1 MVVSVVVMLISE
13 AEVAT
18 KTCGQKERV
27 YDHYVYEDDKLINI
41 KGQGYSNRLSLR
53 VWTCCYV
60 IVGKKLLIVSIV
72 FYFLLDYKR
81 RACFLNKKFLMFVKH
96 FCNTECFTIKNIL
109 KVNLQFTQV
118 FTGQNKKII
127 LVLFV
132 FRSVVSFL
140 LSKKKY
146 KYFQL

>member
-27 YDHYVYEDDKLINI
+27 YHQYVYENEKLINI
-41 KGQGYSNRLSLR
+41 KGQGCSTRLSLR

-72 FYFLLDYKR
+72 FYYF
-81 RACFLNKKFLMFVKH
+81 FG
-96 FCNTECFTIKNIL
+96 
-109 KVNLQFTQV
+109 LQTTSV
-118 FTGQNKKII
+118 F
-127 LVLFV
+127 FE
-132 FRSVVSFL
+132 
-140 LSKKKY
+140 
-146 KYFQL
+146 